1 MVAMLNSTVLNMFY
15 QIIFDL
21 HLEINVSLQQPRYF
35 VTEGQTS
42 TICANV
48 MGDRNI
54 AITVSIA
61 TALITAEGKIEHVY
75 MQTPIY

>member
-15 QIIFDL
+15 QIVFDL

-54 AITVSIA
+54 AITVSLA
-61 TALITAEGKIEHVY
+61 TTLITAEGKIEHVY

>member
-1 MVAMLNSTVLNMFY
+1 MVATLNSTVLNMFY
-15 QIIFDL
+15 QIVFDL

-54 AITVSIA
+54 PITVSIA
-61 TALITAEGKIEHVY
+61 TTSITAEGKIEHVY